1 MSDTMS
7 KSWFITFNHPE
18 EHGYT
23 GTPEEI
29 LCKMRDE
36 FIGESETRSGAWAYC
51 ISASGLHHVHMV
63 LEDVKNMRFT
73 AIKKIYGSAHIEETK
88 GSRKQAEDYIQKR
101 GVFAEKGETVEF
113 LVRHGEIKGRQ
124 GQRRDLEDIY
134 KRLETGET
142 PTEIFETT
150 PTAYAR
156 KDVIRQMFYD
166 IRSRNT
172 PIVRKMNV
180 IWHTGRSG
188 SGKSYE
194 RVLLCDKYGED
205 SIYYLTAFNS
215 GAFDLYNGEKILWIE
230 DFRGEFKLQELLRL
244 LDVYKAQVPARFNNV
259 KALWEEVHITSV
271 LTPQQCY
278 QSACK
283 DEYDRIDQLLRRIT
297 SICYHFK
304 DNSGTYRKMYFPS
317 NTLLN
322 DMINQVNDHIKA
334 LSEWIP
340 IDVSPE
346 WLSDYVDLT
355 PSYDVGGVGVSPV
368 GLPLAAVDGETKNET
383 K

>member
-1 MSDTMS
+1 MSDTIS
-7 KSWFITFNHPE
+7 KSWFLTFGNPE
-18 EHGYT
+18 EHGYK

-29 LCKMRDE
+29 CCQMRDE
-36 FIGESETRSGAWAYC
+36 FIGNSETRSGAWAYC
-51 ISASGLHHVHMV
+51 ISANGFHHVHMV
-63 LEDVKNMRFT
+63 LEDCKAMRFSY
-73 AIKKIYGSAHIEETK
+73 IKNNFYKGANIQETK
-88 GSRKQAEDYIQKR
+88 GSKKQAMDYINKR
-101 GVFAEKGETVEF
+101 GVFAEKGETIEF
-113 LVRHGEIKGRQ
+113 IVYHGEILGNQ
-124 GQRRDLEDIY
+124 GKRRDLEDIY

-278 QSACK
+278 EAACK

-340 IDVSPE
+340 IDVSQE

-355 PSYDVGGVGVSPV
+355 PSYDDGGGGVSPV
-368 GLPLAAVDGETKNET
+368 GLPLAAEDETNET
-383 K
+383 N